1 MKNMSILCFT
11 IFNLLKI
18 INFFFISF
26 KHRISSILQY
36 ESSQRKREE
45 KNRAR
50 LKEKEHRFG
59 GPLRR
64 ETWIHPESGHRIHR
78 TSPLDPE
85 VGRSGYTSEEE
96 ELKQLETSELNK
108 RFILSYLHVLGKLYT
123 RVGWVDIFIG
133 FKYYLSSYLN
143 TFLDK
148 HITFSDT
155 KL

>member
-1 MKNMSILCFT
+1 MHCMFYVTCIYYLFLNTIIFSIF
-11 IFNLLKI
+11 
-18 INFFFISF
+18 
-26 KHRISSILQY
+26 QY

-85 VGRSGYTSEEE
+85 AGRSGYTSEEE

-123 RVGWVDIFIG
+123 RVG
-133 FKYYLSSYLN
+133 
-143 TFLDK
+143 
-148 HITFSDT
+148 
-155 KL
+155 